1 MLRRDSKLVTIAKA
15 LSTIPDMTRFLGNA
29 SAIAVLTPQGQRSYS
44 SPLPA
49 IRHGAGQSTAAPDVA
64 GVADRSLE
72 PISQAHVA
80 DRVLYISMI
89 GMSSVCAD
97 VAASV
102 IYMRIRGFVC

>member
-1 MLRRDSKLVTIAKA
+1 MQRASPRRVLRRDSKLMTIDKA
-15 LSTIPDMTRFLGNA
+15 LSTIPDMTRFLSID
-29 SAIAVLTPQGQRSYS
+29 SAIAVLMPQGQRSHS

-80 DRVLYISMI
+80 GRVLYISMI
-89 GMSSVCAD
+89 GTSNVCAD
-97 VAASV
+97 VA
-102 IYMRIRGFVC
+102 FDT